1 MTGAQ
6 ELGASCTGF
15 AAKVNKVDK
24 QGCDQ
29 LVSQYFRR
37 IVLAALRIR
46 PFGRLLATYT
56 LDEAAD
62 WLVGI
67 ALAVFV
73 YERTGSALGVAALLM
88 ATRFGPS
95 FVITPLAG
103 RLGRLR
109 LGRTLGALYLLAGA
123 GAATVAMGIDA
134 PLALLYAL
142 TFATATCAATGRVL
156 TRTAACNLLDRDG
169 LLREGAAAIN
179 VSYGAI
185 NVLGPAA
192 AGAVTVLVGPQTSIL
207 LAAAIFAG
215 LAASVWTVDGT
226 AAGQESDE
234 APAGLREGWRV
245 LTSGPGV
252 AAVILAAAAL
262 LVLFCMDEPI
272 LLPYVERSLRG
283 DAGDYATLLTFWG
296 VGILLG
302 SACFTLLRRW
312 SMLGVFVLAGS
323 LLAGAYLGFGL
334 AQTTAVA
341 FTIAVAGGMGN
352 GMFWGA
358 FNVITLEAVPPA
370 MRTRTSGVV
379 ESLALATPGLGY
391 LLGGGLSELLSPA
404 QVYLIAGAAGGA
416 VVLALGLVAWRP
428 ARVTRPAPVLVP
440 SPSRGG

>member
-1 MTGAQ
+1 MQ

-15 AAKVNKVDK
+15 ASKVNKIGK
-24 QGCDQ
+24 PGCDQ
-29 LVSQYFRR
+29 LVSQYVRP
-37 IVLAALRIR
+37 VLAALRIR

-67 ALAVFV
+67 ALAILV
-73 YERTGSALGVAALLM
+73 YKRTGSALGVALLLM

-95 FVITPLAG
+95 LIITPLAG
-103 RLGRLR
+103 RLGALR
-109 LGRTLGALYLLAGA
+109 LGRTLGALYLLAAA
-123 GAATVAMGIDA
+123 GATILAVGTAA
-134 PLALLYAL
+134 PLGLLYAL

-156 TRTAACNLLDRDG
+156 TRTAACNLLDRHG

-185 NVLGPAA
+185 NVLGPAT
-192 AGAVTVLVGPQTSIL
+192 AGAVAVLVGPQAGVL
-207 LAAAIFAG
+207 LGAGIFAG
-215 LAASVWTVDGT
+215 LAASVWTVTGS
-226 AAGQESDE
+226 AAGEDSDE

-245 LTSGPGV
+245 LTSSPGI
-252 AAVILAAAAL
+252 AAVILGAAAL
-262 LVLFCMDEPI
+262 LVLFSMDEPV
-272 LLPYVERSLRG
+272 LLPYVERSLGG

-302 SACFTLLRRW
+302 SACFTFLRRW

-323 LLAGAYLGFGL
+323 LLAGAYVGLGL
-334 AQTTAVA
+334 AQSTAAAFAVA
-341 FTIAVAGGMGN
+341 IGGGIGN

-379 ESLALATPGLGY
+379 ESLALATPGIGY

-404 QVYLIAGAAGGA
+404 QVYLIAGATGGA

-428 ARVTRPAPVLVP
+428 ARVARPATVLVP